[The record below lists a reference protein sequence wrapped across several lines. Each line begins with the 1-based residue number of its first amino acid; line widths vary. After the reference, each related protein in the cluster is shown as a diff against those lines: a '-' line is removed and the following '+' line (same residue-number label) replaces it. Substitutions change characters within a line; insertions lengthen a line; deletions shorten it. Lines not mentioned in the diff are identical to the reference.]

1 MVGHGFQIG
10 ANEGQF
16 LFLRCQPCA
25 LAGPTVVVD
34 IPACEP
40 GQVMPGWTP
49 PAEIPLLL
57 PVGVPLQSVPRPPP
71 ESNGDSGEDAVL
83 LLWAAGIAQDS
94 LYQKDTLEMVPDAD
108 WAVLEAA
115 RNCCARKSV
124 GLAVGPGVPESGQG
138 CPGGPQSM
146 SSGFMEPYPGS
157 HAATSRIGSRVQRSR
172 SPSAAVRRSQGRAAG
187 LLQSR
192 SCPEVAWLTWNLPK
206 AGRGGDILEHA
217 MGAVFRLCQDAA
229 IKSYKIGVTVDLQRR
244 WDHRKCGYRSFGY
257 DNMMV
262 LHEAPHS
269 LAAGIL
275 EACLIRHFRGAE
287 GNQNKGPG
295 GEGLPLD
302 TCGKF
307 FTYVVTS
314 KRDLSG
320 AYAEVPD
327 S

>member
-1 MVGHGFQIG
+1 MG
-10 ANEGQF
+10 ANEGRF

-25 LAGPTVVVD
+25 LAGPTAVD
-34 IPACEP
+34 FPAWEP
-40 GQVMPGWTP
+40 GLVMPGWTP

-71 ESNGDSGEDAVL
+71 ESIGDSVEDEVL
-83 LLWAAGIAQDS
+83 LLWAAGIADCPPH
-94 LYQKDTLEMVPDAD
+94 QKDTLEMVPDAD

-124 GLAVGPGVPESGQG
+124 GLAVGPGVPESRQG

-157 HAATSRIGSRVQRSR
+157 LAATSRIGSRVQRSR
-172 SPSAAVRRSQGRAAG
+172 SPSAAVQRSQGRAAG
-187 LLQSR
+187 LLKSR
-192 SCPEVAWLTWNLPK
+192 SSPEVAWLIWNLPK

-229 IKSYKIGVTVDLQRR
+229 IKSYKIGVTVDPQWR
-244 WDHRKCGYRSFGY
+244 WDRPKCGYRSLGY

-314 KRDLSG
+314 KMELSG
-320 AYAEVPD
+320 ADGAEVLE